1 MRRPRKGRVVSTVLP
16 LMGVCLASGCLK
28 PPGEKAREAET
39 QPGLAEPSH
48 VTEQNGETVV
58 TLDSAT
64 AARIG
69 LRTVVLRP
77 ATGRRETE
85 LAAMVVADPEAT
97 SYVRAG
103 LSGRLAVPEGGMW
116 PRFGARLEAGA
127 VVGVVGDA
135 RPIAVPRAGTVSR
148 VLAQPGE
155 LVQAGQQL
163 LEITQYDAPLIQ
175 VAWSGARAA
184 PPAWL
189 PFAAATGGR
198 RVRGTLVG
206 PAPEADPVTRGPA
219 WLYRVE
225 GGWRG
230 MRPGAGVT
238 AYLADEHG
246 VRRGVLVPSEA
257 VVQWDAL
264 VWAYQEKAPGRY
276 VRVRVA
282 TDLPVEG
289 GWVVGGG
296 LSPGDRVV
304 TTGAGQLLSEE
315 FRARIV
321 VGEEVGE

>member
-1 MRRPRKGRVVSTVLP
+1 MSGRRRGRVFLNRLSVVAA
-16 LMGVCLASGCLK
+16 CLAAGCLK
-28 PPGEKAREAET
+28 QPAGKLREAEAHAAV
-39 QPGLAEPSH
+39 GEPSH
-48 VTEQNGETVV
+48 LAEEDGEIGV

-64 AARIG
+64 VARIG
-69 LRTVVLRP
+69 LRSVALHP

-103 LSGRLAVPEGGMW
+103 VSGRLGLPEGGMW
-116 PRFGARLEAGA
+116 PRFGARLEAGT
-127 VVGVVGDA
+127 VLGVIGDA
-135 RPIAVPRAGTVSR
+135 RPITAPRAGTVSR

-163 LEITQYDAPLIQ
+163 LEVTRYDAPLIQ
-175 VAWSGARAA
+175 VAWSEARTP
-184 PPAWL
+184 PPAVL
-189 PFAAATGGR
+189 PFAAATGGP

-206 PAPEADPVTRGPA
+206 PAPEADPVTHGPA

-230 MRPGAGVT
+230 MRPGAGAT
-238 AYLADEHG
+238 AYLPDEQR
-246 VRRGVLVPSEA
+246 VRRGVLVPSTA

-264 VWAYQEKAPGRY
+264 AWAYREKAPGRY